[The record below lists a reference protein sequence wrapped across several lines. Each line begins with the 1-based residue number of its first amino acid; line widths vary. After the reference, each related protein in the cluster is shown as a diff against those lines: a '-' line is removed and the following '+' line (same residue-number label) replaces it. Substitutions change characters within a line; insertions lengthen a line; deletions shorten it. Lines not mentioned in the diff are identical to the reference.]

1 MTTLQEKIAGERRR
15 LKQVRQ
21 KLTAAVEQ
29 TAHGNADWIPF
40 YLAVADYMQAAM
52 DRLHAQDDKMGAMIR
67 ERVDGDKATQA
78 LAELDE
84 RLQGN
89 QQRLD
94 RLLAERER
102 LAAEGAARLSD
113 FEAAARDFT
122 DFIVRNM
129 GHHGATTDLAGKLF
143 SPQDWEYMAGIT
155 DEDLAREVE
164 LAEKVA
170 ASTPADLRQPAD

>member
-29 TAHGNADWIPF
+29 TADGNADWIPF
-40 YLAVADYMQAAM
+40 YLAVTDYMQAAM
-52 DRLHAQDDKMGAMIR
+52 HRLHVQDEKMAAMIR
-67 ERVDGDKATQA
+67 ERADGEKAAQA

-94 RLLAERER
+94 RLLAERGR
-102 LAAEGAARLSD
+102 LATDGAARLAD
-113 FEAAARDFT
+113 YEAAARDFT

-129 GHHGATTDLAGKLF
+129 GHHGATTDLAAKLF

-164 LAEKVA
+164 LSEKVA
-170 ASTPADLRQPAD
+170 AATPSDLRLPAD